1 MEKTDASAETAETAA
16 SAEDTATEEE
26 NDAPIEEEAATVD
39 AVEVSVRAE
48 LEGMAVRELR
58 KIARNTEGIGIAG
71 REISVA
77 NKGLL
82 IAEILK
88 AKQK

>member
-26 NDAPIEEEAATVD
+26 NDVPIEEAATVD

-82 IAEILK
+82 IAENLK

>member
-16 SAEDTATEEE
+16 SAEDTATGEE
-26 NDAPIEEEAATVD
+26 NDVPIEEAATVD